1 MSSVSD
7 DRGGG
12 WADTA
17 HTTELQPFQSPGLF
31 CVSCAFSR
39 LSPALP
45 VSDPG
50 RSFYRGVRGIRRGE
64 REPVPRTYFCRV
76 IAAAEVG
83 GALTQRPIQAFSKD
97 PDLTH
102 FYLRPFLPVGLR
114 VPLKVGEIWILGE
127 SLDRSLRESAAHF
140 RGRDVPTEVGSR
152 NRFHLPSASSA
163 QSAVK
168 APPRIG
174 NGQGRA

>member
-1 MSSVSD
+1 MRLRVFLSSCSWRALARFPSSVVSSVSD

-50 RSFYRGVRGIRRGE
+50 RSFYCGVRGGRGGRGSRF
-64 REPVPRTYFCRV
+64 REPTSLGTSWLLKL
-76 IAAAEVG
+76 AALSRDA
-83 GALTQRPIQAFSKD
+83 A
-97 PDLTH
+97 TH
-102 FYLRPFLPVGLR
+102 SG
-114 VPLKVGEIWILGE
+114 
-127 SLDRSLRESAAHF
+127 F
-140 RGRDVPTEVGSR
+140 RQGSR
-152 NRFHLPSASSA
+152 SHPLLIAPLGPLRWLIELKENLKRCLALPSQCVGICIVS
-163 QSAVK
+163 
-168 APPRIG
+168 
-174 NGQGRA
+174 GRTRFRRYV